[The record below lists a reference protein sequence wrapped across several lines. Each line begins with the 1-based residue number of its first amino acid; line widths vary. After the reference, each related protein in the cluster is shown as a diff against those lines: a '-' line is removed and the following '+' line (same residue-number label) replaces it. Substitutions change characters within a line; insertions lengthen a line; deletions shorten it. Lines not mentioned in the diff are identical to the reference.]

1 MKLPQPEKER
11 VLRAISKLP
20 YEGDIKR
27 LQGKKSRGLLRLR
40 VGDYRI
46 IYTIDDGLLVVC
58 VIDAGNRG
66 QIKIFIKNREG
77 PAQASHGLFF
87 FSKTSPGAVL
97 QVRMINFF
105 SGVHRALL
113 RLNTFQGNK

>member
-1 MKLPQPEKER
+1 MKYRIVLEKPAEKFIVKLPQPEKER

-27 LQGKKSRGLLRLR
+27 LQGKKSLGLLRLR

-66 QIKIFIKNREG
+66 QIYQRY
-77 PAQASHGLFF
+77 S
-87 FSKTSPGAVL
+87 
-97 QVRMINFF
+97 
-105 SGVHRALL
+105 
-113 RLNTFQGNK
+113 